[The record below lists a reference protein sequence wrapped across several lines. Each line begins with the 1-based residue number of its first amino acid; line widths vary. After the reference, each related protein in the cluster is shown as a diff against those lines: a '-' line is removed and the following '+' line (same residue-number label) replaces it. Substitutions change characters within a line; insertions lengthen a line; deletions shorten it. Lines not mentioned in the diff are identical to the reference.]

1 MEKASYFIVLPVPEE
16 VDGAVSSPLQHGP
29 ASVVEAVFA
38 PGLDQPV
45 AAVWLQQVHPTGGVS
60 CLAHLIT
67 VPERPCGFRK
77 LFLFWGVF
85 CIAYLKSRNTKSLFP
100 VLKLIYHCYLPT
112 IICLVSTAA
121 RVAQATNICESH
133 HHYAQIQANRISHRG
148 LDFR

>member
-1 MEKASYFIVLPVPEE
+1 MERVSYLIVLPVPEE

-67 VPERPCGFRK
+67 VPERPCGFIK
-77 LFLFWGVF
+77 
-85 CIAYLKSRNTKSLFP
+85 K
-100 VLKLIYHCYLPT
+100 
-112 IICLVSTAA
+112 
-121 RVAQATNICESH
+121 
-133 HHYAQIQANRISHRG
+133 
-148 LDFR
+148 